1 MNDYKYRKGDIVTH
15 KLTNERVIIL
25 KRLFF
30 DPIDLYYRIRR
41 SDFSIE
47 ETVEQATDTIS
58 DSFGSTWSAYCPEC
72 GKKTMQVVRPGK
84 VQCANCG
91 S

>member
-41 SDFSIE
+41 LDFSIE
-47 ETVEQATDTIS
+47 DAVEEELTDTREQEAS
-58 DSFGSTWSAYCPEC
+58 RA
-72 GKKTMQVVRPGK
+72 
-84 VQCANCG
+84 
-91 S
+91 